1 MNLIYDCIII
11 GAGPGGLTAAI
22 YLKRANK
29 NVCII
34 EKGAPG
40 GQMINSY
47 QIDNYPGSPNIS
59 GVDLAMNMYNQ
70 IVALD
75 IDVFFEEVKKISDG
89 FKVETEDNIYEAN
102 NVIIASGQRPRKLDV
117 RNANGLYGRGISFCA
132 VCDASFYK
140 GKDVIVV
147 GGGNSSF
154 EESLYLANVV
164 NKVYILVR
172 NKPRADKLLIDKSLA
187 KGNIEILE
195 GTSVLEFIDESG
207 FKGAIT
213 NKGII
218 KANGCF
224 LYIGNEPQTEFISL
238 DVLNDKGYVITDEHM
253 ETKIKGLFAIGDVR
267 EKELRQIVTATS
279 DGAIAANEI
288 VKRGE

>member
-1 MNLIYDCIII
+1 MSLIYDCIII

-29 NVCII
+29 NICII

-47 QIDNYPGSPNIS
+47 QIDNYPGSQNIN

-70 IVALD
+70 ILALD
-75 IDVFFEEVKKISDG
+75 IDVFFEEVKSISEG
-89 FKVETEDNIYEAN
+89 FIIETESNTYEAHN
-102 NVIIASGQRPRKLDV
+102 IIIASGQRPKKLDV
-117 RNANGLYGRGISFCA
+117 RNANELYGRGISFCA

-154 EESLYLANVV
+154 EESLYLANIV

-172 NKPRADKLLIDKSLA
+172 NKPRADRLLIDKALA

-195 GTSVLEFIDESG
+195 GTSVLEFIDSSG

-218 KANGCF
+218 NANGCF
-224 LYIGNEPQTEFISL
+224 LYIGNEPQTEFISY
-238 DVLNDKGYVITDEHM
+238 DVLDDKGYIITDEHM

-267 EKELRQIVTATS
+267 VKELRQIVTATS